1 MAVQRFPTQL
11 LINGAT
17 VTGEGRAESVLNPS
31 TGEVLCEVREASA
44 DQLRLAVDAASN
56 AFPAW
61 AALTPRDRSGYL
73 LQIADSIEA
82 NGDEFASL
90 ESLNCGKPLS
100 AARNDEIPAI
110 ADVFRFFAG
119 ALRRPAL
126 RVSTAARR
134 SP

>member
-1 MAVQRFPTQL
+1 MATPRFPTQL

-61 AALTPRDRSGYL
+61 AALTPRERSSYL
-73 LQIADSIEA
+73 LQIADAIEA
-82 NGDEFASL
+82 NGDDGRGGGRGGGCAHVL
-90 ESLNCGKPLS
+90 PVG
-100 AARNDEIPAI
+100 AACSQNN
-110 ADVFRFFAG
+110 VFRPG
-119 ALRRPAL
+119 
-126 RVSTAARR
+126 
-134 SP
+134 